1 MEKKSVKRF
10 GLIGKDI
17 SYSFSKKY
25 FKEKFSAELFNDC
38 IYENFDIESI
48 ELFPEILKK
57 NNDLKGLNVT
67 IPYKEAIIP
76 YLDKLSK
83 KATLIGAVNVIRFTE
98 KEKLKGYNSDYYGFK
113 KSIKPLLQPHH
124 KKALILG
131 TGGSAKAVAF
141 ALDELDIF
149 YTFVSREA
157 SENTIDYNRV
167 NATSFDNYQII
178 INCTPLGTMPN
189 TKEFP
194 LIPYDYFTNKHLAY
208 DLIYNPSET
217 QFLKKAKKKGA
228 TIKNGYEMLA
238 LQAEKAWKIW
248 NK

>member
-1 MEKKSVKRF
+1 MEQESAKRF
-10 GLIGKDI
+10 GLIGKNI

-25 FKEKFSAELFNDC
+25 FKEKFAAELFNDYT
-38 IYENFDIESI
+38 YENFDIESI
-48 ELFPEILKK
+48 ELFPEIIQK
-57 NNDLKGLNVT
+57 NSDLKGLNVT
-67 IPYKEAIIP
+67 IPYKETIIP
-76 YLDKLSK
+76 YLNSLSK
-83 KATLIGAVNVIRFTE
+83 KATLIGAVNVIRFT
-98 KEKLKGYNSDYYGFK
+98 KKGKLKGYNSDYYGFK
-113 KSIKPLLQPHH
+113 KSIQPLLQPHH

-131 TGGSAKAVAF
+131 TGGAAKAVAF
-141 ALDELDIF
+141 ALDELDIY

-178 INCTPLGTMPN
+178 INCTPLGTKPN
-189 TKEFP
+189 TDEFP
-194 LIPYDYFTNKHLAY
+194 PIPYDYFTEKHLAY
-208 DLIYNPSET
+208 DLIYNPEQT

-228 TIKNGYEMLA
+228 VTKNGYEMLV

>member
-1 MEKKSVKRF
+1 MKKEILKRF

-25 FKEKFSAELFNDC
+25 FKEKFSAELFKDC

-48 ELFPEILKK
+48 ELLPEIIKK
-57 NNDLKGLNVT
+57 NTDIKGLNVT
-67 IPYKEAIIP
+67 IPYKETVIP

-83 KATLIGAVNVIRFTE
+83 KATSIGAVNVIRFT
-98 KEKLKGYNSDYYGFK
+98 KKGKLKGYNSDYYGFK
-113 KSIKPLLQPHH
+113 KSIEPLLQSHH

-131 TGGSAKAVAF
+131 TGGAAKAVAY
-141 ALDELDIF
+141 ALDELGIF

-157 SENTIDYNRV
+157 SENTINYNRV
-167 NATSFDNYQII
+167 NVTSFDNYQII
-178 INCTPLGTMPN
+178 INCTPLGTKPN
-189 TKEFP
+189 TKDFP
-194 LIPYDYFTNKHLAY
+194 PIPYEYFTNKHLAY
-208 DLIYNPSET
+208 DLIYNPAET

-228 TIKNGYEMLA
+228 TTKNGNEMLV
-238 LQAEKAWKIW
+238 LQAEKAWNIW